1 MEPYVD
7 GFVIAIKKDKVD
19 AYKEMAELGKKV
31 WMKHGALAYFECV
44 GDDMHPTMMADSFPE
59 EMREAMKGTD
69 FPDLCKSG
77 EDKVPVF
84 SFIIFKSREHRDEVN
99 AKVMAD
105 PEMQEPG
112 KEQLN
117 DMPFEMK
124 DMTYGGFKA
133 IVFSE
138 L

>member
-19 AYKEMAELGKKV
+19 AYKKMAELGKKV

-44 GDDMHPTMMADSFPE
+44 GDDMHPDWNMDSIPE
-59 EMREAMKGTD
+59 EMRESMKGND
-69 FPDLCKSG
+69 FPNLCKTG
-77 EDKVPVF
+77 DDQTTIF

-99 AKVMAD
+99 AKVMTD
-105 PEMQEPG
+105 PEMGSMQDDNLE
-112 KEQLN
+112 
-117 DMPFEMK
+117 MPFGMK

-133 IVFSE
+133 IVYSE
-138 L
+138 LS

>member
-19 AYKEMAELGKKV
+19 AYKKMAELGKKV

-44 GDDMHPTMMADSFPE
+44 GDDMHPSWNMDGIPE
-59 EMREAMKGTD
+59 EMRESMKGVDFTD
-69 FPDLCKSG
+69 LTKSG
-77 EDKVPVF
+77 NDKIPVF

-99 AKVMAD
+99 AKVMSD
-105 PEMQEPG
+105 PEMDPMQNENL
-112 KEQLN
+112 E
-117 DMPFEMK
+117 MPFEMK

-133 IVFSE
+133 IVYSE
-138 L
+138 LS

>member
-7 GFVIAIKKDKVD
+7 GFVISIKKDKIA
-19 AYKEMAELGKKV
+19 AYKEMADLGKKV

-44 GDDMHPTMMADSFPE
+44 GDDMRPKWMIDSIPE
-59 EMREAMKGTD
+59 AQREAMKGID
-69 FPDLCKSG
+69 FPDLCESADD
-77 EDKVPVF
+77 EIPVF

-105 PEMQEPG
+105 PEMQPSEG
-112 KEQLN
+112 DDTE
-117 DMPFEMK
+117 MPFDMK
-124 DMTYGGFKA
+124 KMAYGGFKA